1 MQTDTKDAAQPA
13 PHSAKRHAI
22 FFAAVIAL
30 IAAAIIRSSIA
41 TSLDS
46 FTFDEAYHVGAG
58 AAYVQTGDFRLNPE
72 QPPLTKLWAGAYA
85 TLHGYTIS
93 PYRHFAD
100 KSDERDFVEEDAY
113 VKNDPFAL
121 QSQARTAMFALNT
134 LLMFCFALAA
144 RKVFGD
150 LIAIAVTLFLAIDPT
165 VAAHMP
171 VVMTDLPVAL
181 ASGTAVLLAG
191 AAFQSWKAVDLILAA
206 VAVGV
211 ALSAKHS
218 GIITLVSVGVIGLAM
233 AIIFTKNATI
243 TTRLRRLVAVAA
255 VVLGG
260 IVVLWTFYG
269 FHFYETPGTSDDTFN
284 RPITEKITDVKS
296 PFYRTGLNAMLTAHI
311 FPRSYIWG
319 LADTIRAGVEGRA
332 IPVLAFG
339 QQYYSKAPFYFFP
352 GIVAAKLPVGLLI
365 LSIIGAV
372 LLIAGRLPREYV
384 APFLVVTAFTAL
396 FLFFLIRGSSYAGVR
411 HALPL
416 FPFAAL
422 LGAFAMVWLM
432 RSRIVPL
439 QLGSVLLVVAAIVS
453 AVPQMRPWEYFN
465 EFVGGAE
472 KGYLYFNDEGV
483 DLSQRIAEV
492 ANYYHRELEPKG
504 EIPYLSYFSNPAD
517 RKARGMDWVGRDKKR
532 DANRFDGET
541 ITGTFI
547 IGANELGPKMYS
559 DVGKVLRGHP
569 PFARF
574 GNIFIFQ
581 GTFETPKPALA
592 RRLYNS
598 AAYEDIYVAEPNITA
613 AIEKLNRS
621 VELEP
626 AAFFVALELGNQ
638 YLKVGDRDGALRAYR
653 ISYENAPKSDS
664 IYDLL
669 GEQVRRIESGEPLEN
684 IAALRNPG
692 IE

>member
-1 MQTDTKDAAQPA
+1 METETKDAAQPA
-13 PHSAKRHAI
+13 PHSVKRHAV
-22 FFAAVIAL
+22 FFAIVIAF

-72 QPPLTKLWAGAYA
+72 QPPLTKLWTGAYA

-100 KSDERDFVEEDAY
+100 KSDERDFVEQDAY
-113 VKNDPFAL
+113 VNNDPFAL
-121 QSQARTAMFALNT
+121 QSRARASMFALNA

-150 LIAIAVTLFLAIDPT
+150 LVAIAVTLFLAIDPT

-181 ASGTAVLLAG
+181 ASGTAVLLAA
-191 AAFQSWKAVDLILAA
+191 AAFQSWKALDLVLAA
-206 VAVGV
+206 VAIGV

-218 GIITLVSVGVIGLAM
+218 GIITLVAVGVIGF
-233 AIIFTKNATI
+233 AIASVFARNATI
-243 TTRLRRLVAVAA
+243 KTRLKRSAAVAA

-260 IVVLWTFYG
+260 IIVLWSFYG
-269 FHFYETPGTSDDTFN
+269 FHFHETPGTSDDTFN
-284 RPITEKITDVKS
+284 RPIAEKIGDVKS
-296 PFYRTGLNAMLTAHI
+296 PFYRAGLNVMLTAHI

-339 QQYYSKAPFYFFP
+339 QQFYSKAPFYFFP
-352 GIVAAKLPVGLLI
+352 GIVAAKLPTGLLI
-365 LSIIGAV
+365 LSIIGAI
-372 LLIAGRLPREYV
+372 LLITGRLPREYL
-384 APFLVVTAFTAL
+384 APFLVVTAFTAM

-422 LGAFAMVWLM
+422 LGAFAIVWLM
-432 RSRIVPL
+432 RSRIIAL
-439 QLGSVLLVVAAIVS
+439 QLGSSLLIVAAIVS

-465 EFVGGAE
+465 EIVGGAE

-492 ANYYHRELEPKG
+492 ANYYHRELEPRG
-504 EIPYLSYFSNPAD
+504 EVPYLAYFSNSAD
-517 RKARGMDWVGRDKKR
+517 RKARGMDWVGHDKTR
-532 DANRFDGET
+532 DANKYDGDT
-541 ITGTFI
+541 ITGTVI
-547 IGANELGPKMYS
+547 IGANELGPKMYN
-559 DVGKVLRGHP
+559 DVGKVLRGREP
-569 PFARF
+569 TARY

-581 GTFETPKPALA
+581 GTFETPKAALA

-598 AAYEDIYVAEPNITA
+598 AAYENIYVPEPNIA
-613 AIEKLNRS
+613 EAIEKLKRS

-638 YLKVGDRDGALRAYR
+638 CLKVGDREGALRAYR
-653 ISYENAPKSDS
+653 ISHENAPKTDS

-669 GEQVRRIESGEPLEN
+669 GEQVARIESGEPLEN
-684 IAALRNPG
+684 VTPLRNPG